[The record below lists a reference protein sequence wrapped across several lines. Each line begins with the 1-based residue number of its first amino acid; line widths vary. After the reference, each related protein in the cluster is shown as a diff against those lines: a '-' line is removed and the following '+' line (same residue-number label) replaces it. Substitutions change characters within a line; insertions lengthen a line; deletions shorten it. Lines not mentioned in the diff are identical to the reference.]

1 MARMTKLAP
10 REWYTPY
17 AVMQEQGF
25 TKEQAWNE
33 YRRLRRVARDRVRT
47 LRAAGFKGAADELG
61 LEDMKVKTDVDMA
74 HALAELRSFVGRKD
88 TTVSGARKARQ
99 RAIETFRSKYGLDD
113 LTEENYDE
121 FIEMLQKERE
131 RHPIK
136 YLLKAV
142 RAFVKKIKKKNAKS
156 VRSAAARAARK

>member
-17 AVMQEQGF
+17 AIIQEQGF
-25 TKEQAWNE
+25 TKEQAWKE
-33 YRRLRRVARDRVRT
+33 YTRLRRVARDRVRD
-47 LRAAGFKGAADELG
+47 LRAAGFKGAADELD
-61 LEDMKVKTDVDMA
+61 LENMRVKSDLDMA
-74 HALAELRSFVGRKD
+74 HALSELRAFVSRRD

-99 RAIETFRSKYGLDD
+99 RAIETFRSKYGLED

-136 YLLKAV
+136 YMLKAV
-142 RAFVKKIKKKNAKS
+142 RAFVKKIKKKSAK
-156 VRSAAARAARK
+156 SAAAKAART

>member
-17 AVMQEQGF
+17 AVIQEQGF
-25 TKEQAWNE
+25 TKEQAWKE
-33 YRRLRRVARDRVRT
+33 YKRLRRVARDRVRD
-47 LRAAGFKGAADELG
+47 LRAAGFKGVADELD
-61 LEDMKVKTDVDMA
+61 LENMRVKSDLDMA
-74 HALAELRSFVGRKD
+74 HALSELRAFVSRRD

-99 RAIETFRSKYGLDD
+99 RAIETFRSKYGIED

-142 RAFVKKIKKKNAKS
+142 RAFIKKVKKKS
-156 VRSAAARAARK
+156 VKSAAAKAART